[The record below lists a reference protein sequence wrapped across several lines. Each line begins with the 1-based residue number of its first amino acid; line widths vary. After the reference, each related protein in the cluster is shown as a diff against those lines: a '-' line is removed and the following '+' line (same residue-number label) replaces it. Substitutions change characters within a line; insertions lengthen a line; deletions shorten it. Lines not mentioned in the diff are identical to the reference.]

1 MRVAQRKKEL
11 REKYYFDCQ
20 CEACTWYKI
29 QLHAWSISILATF
42 SQSRSPRSNPSLVLA
57 EAAME
62 GLSCQRCDTGA
73 LAEIAGDPSYVC
85 CHCQARLSGKQL
97 CEVLEVLCIAKT

>member
-11 REKYYFDCQ
+11 REKYFFDCQ
-20 CEACTWYKI
+20 CEACTGYII
-29 QLHAWSISILATF
+29 QLHGAY
-42 SQSRSPRSNPSLVLA
+42 RSLLHSHNPRSNPSLA